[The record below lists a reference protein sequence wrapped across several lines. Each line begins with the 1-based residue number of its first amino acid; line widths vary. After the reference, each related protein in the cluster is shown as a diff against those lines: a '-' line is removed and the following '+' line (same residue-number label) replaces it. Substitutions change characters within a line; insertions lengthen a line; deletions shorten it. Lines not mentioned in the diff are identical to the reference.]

1 MLFSE
6 CAIVWIVA
14 KAHPTGNA
22 LTDLISIQMP
32 MTGKR
37 CLARASPQAKGKDG
51 LNAAPWPL
59 LALCKAECASGFCP
73 APNAKQPDM
82 SAKMA

>member
-37 CLARASPQAKGKDG
+37 CLARASPQSQGKRRLEWG
-51 LNAAPWPL
+51 TI
-59 LALCKAECASGFCP
+59 ASSCTL
-73 APNAKQPDM
+73 
-82 SAKMA
+82 